1 MAHTN
6 DLTGGSISKHLILL
20 SVPLI
25 LGNILQQFYN
35 TIDAFV
41 VGRYTGDEAMAAIGI
56 AGTIM
61 NLFLFLIIGS
71 CAGFS
76 VLFARFYGAGEYDKF
91 RRQHFLAFCTGFA
104 GTCLLAALG
113 LLLGRPILAAI
124 QTPVGLMEGTS
135 AYLVWI
141 FASLPAAFL
150 YNLYAALLRSIGDTK
165 AALMILGVAV
175 FCNLFLDLLLVAKFQ
190 MGTQGAAAATAV
202 TQLIAAAVCFGYVK
216 RRYSVL
222 LFRRQDWGMDW
233 TIFKTT
239 LHFGIVTALHQS
251 GLYLGKMLV
260 QGAVNSVGTDCIV
273 AYTAATRIEG
283 FVNSFGDSGAAAT
296 SVVTAQNY
304 GAGKQER
311 VRRTFFA
318 SLFLLV
324 VLGIVCS
331 GILFLTSGFTMKIML
346 GSSRGASFAEATGYL
361 RIVSLFYVLC
371 FTGNTFAGYFEGIGK
386 VSIPFAGAIGHIT
399 LRVILAWL
407 FVVKYQL
414 DAVAVATGIGWVLVN
429 IFWTIMVVRKG
440 SLKREKSVI

>member
-1 MAHTN
+1 MARTN
-6 DLTGGSISKHLILL
+6 DLTSGSISRHLVLL

-41 VGRYTGDEAMAAIGI
+41 VGHYTGDEAMAAIGI

-76 VLFARFYGAGEYDKF
+76 VLFARFYGAREYDKF
-91 RRQHFLAFCTGFA
+91 RRQHFLAFGIGLA
-104 GTCLLAALG
+104 GAY
-113 LLLGRPILAAI
+113 LLGSVGFLLMKPILVII
-124 QTPVGLMEGTS
+124 QTPVQLMAGTS

-150 YNLYAALLRSIGDTK
+150 YNLYAALLRSVGDTK
-165 AALMILGVAV
+165 AALVILGIAV
-175 FCNLFLDLLLVAKFQ
+175 FCNLALDLLFVAKFQ
-190 MGTQGAAAATAV
+190 MGTQGAAMATAL

-216 RRYSVL
+216 RRYSML
-222 LFRRQDWGMDW
+222 FFRRKDWGIDW
-233 TIFKTT
+233 GILKKT

-260 QGAVNSVGTDCIV
+260 QGAVNSVGTDTIV

-311 VRRTFFA
+311 VRKTFFA
-318 SLFLLV
+318 SLFLLI
-324 VLGIVCS
+324 VLGVVCS
-331 GILFLTSGFTMKIML
+331 AILFLTSDFTMGIML
-346 GSSRGASFAEATGYL
+346 GESRGAAFAEATGYL
-361 RIVSLFYVLC
+361 QIVSLFYLLC
-371 FTGNTFAGYFEGIGK
+371 FTGNTFAGYFEGIGR

-399 LRVILAWL
+399 LRVILAWI
-407 FVVKYQL
+407 FVAKYQL

-429 IFWTIMVVRKG
+429 IFWTIMAVRKG
-440 SLKREKSVI
+440 SLKR